1 MATMESPNT
10 DDVQVLS
17 SQKLLDQSI
26 QCINKGIEFENN
38 KELDAALAIY
48 EVGMS
53 LLIQA
58 NEIETNND
66 VIPIIT
72 ENLKSIQKRID
83 SVQEQCE
90 FDNMIKNLQ
99 KMQQKSI
106 DLFQEQNLLIPD
118 ADINESD
125 PSINTNED
133 SIDDVD
139 ADTMLNNLYQQYY
152 GANYD
157 QIDIKIEDELNEISL
172 NETDELSTE
181 HKSDHISTHCII
193 KYEIGQALIGPI
205 PNEICGYIF
214 EYISGQQLTKLFIIS
229 KYWSHCLLYDP
240 TFHHLW
246 KRIIIGADPIR
257 NSLGHNL
264 KLNWCKTATYGAA
277 IRQHMETLI
286 ISTAG
291 LALDELLKS
300 TPDSDIDILREFEF
314 PKLKVC
320 HL

>member
-1 MATMESPNT
+1 MATMRSPNT

-17 SQKLLDQSI
+17 SQKLLDHSI

-66 VIPIIT
+66 VIPIII

-83 SVQEQCE
+83 SVREQCE

-106 DLFQEQNLLIPD
+106 DLFQEQHNFIPD

-133 SIDDVD
+133 SIDDIN

-157 QIDIKIEDELNEISL
+157 QIDTKIEDDLNEISL
-172 NETDELSTE
+172 NETDE
-181 HKSDHISTHCII
+181 
-193 KYEIGQALIGPI
+193 
-205 PNEICGYIF
+205 
-214 EYISGQQLTKLFIIS
+214 
-229 KYWSHCLLYDP
+229 
-240 TFHHLW
+240 
-246 KRIIIGADPIR
+246 
-257 NSLGHNL
+257 
-264 KLNWCKTATYGAA
+264 KTT
-277 IRQHMETLI
+277 
-286 ISTAG
+286 
-291 LALDELLKS
+291 
-300 TPDSDIDILREFEF
+300 
-314 PKLKVC
+314 
-320 HL
+320 